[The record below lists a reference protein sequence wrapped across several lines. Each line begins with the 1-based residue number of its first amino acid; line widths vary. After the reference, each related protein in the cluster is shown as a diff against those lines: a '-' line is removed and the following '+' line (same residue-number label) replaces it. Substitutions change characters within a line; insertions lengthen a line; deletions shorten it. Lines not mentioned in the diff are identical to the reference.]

1 MAGPDAVST
10 LKSYMV
16 EFGDRETTSGW
27 MERDER
33 DRKKKKK
40 GRRTKSREKTG
51 WGFRYKKKRKRKRYI
66 LSREKGW
73 VEPVTTDPA

>member
-1 MAGPDAVST
+1 MRRMAGPDAVST

-33 DRKKKKK
+33 DRKKKKREEEQNPEKRQDGVSDIKKKEKEK
-40 GRRTKSREKTG
+40 GR
-51 WGFRYKKKRKRKRYI
+51 Y
-66 LSREKGW
+66 
-73 VEPVTTDPA
+73 